1 MTTAVAVPVLPS
13 ESAAVK
19 VTVVASIGNTDGALL
34 VTETLP
40 STMSA
45 AVAAAKN
52 AAIVALLAGVPAA
65 LAASTV
71 IDAGALTT
79 GPAVSLVAEPTTVLV
94 SPGDVPTAVT
104 VTVPSGRPLASAVAV
119 HALSVQ
125 VAAADAAEA
134 EPPVSVTTT
143 VTSATLQAPV
153 TLYEL

>member
-1 MTTAVAVPVLPS
+1 
-13 ESAAVK
+13 
-19 VTVVASIGNTDGALL
+19 
-34 VTETLP
+34 
-40 STMSA
+40 MSA

-52 AAIVALLAGVPAA
+52 AAIEALLAGVPAA

-71 IDAGALTT
+71 IDAGTLTT
-79 GPAVSLVAEPTTVLV
+79 GPAVSLVAEPTAVLV

-125 VAAADAAEA
+125 VAVADEAEA

-143 VTSATLQAPV
+143 DTSVTLQVPV